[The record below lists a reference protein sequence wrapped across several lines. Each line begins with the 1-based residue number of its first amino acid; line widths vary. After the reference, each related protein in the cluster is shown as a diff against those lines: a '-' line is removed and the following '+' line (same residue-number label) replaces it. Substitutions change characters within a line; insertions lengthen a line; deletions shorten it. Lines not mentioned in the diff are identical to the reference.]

1 MLAHS
6 HSCAP
11 ARCTKSVALIETA
24 PFLRE
29 QESKFEGKIW
39 GMRSMQTLESA
50 LLGEG
55 PVDESGR
62 TLTMLLSNTG
72 EMIYIPLDPL

>member
-1 MLAHS
+1 
-6 HSCAP
+6 
-11 ARCTKSVALIETA
+11 
-24 PFLRE
+24 LRE